1 MTMNNVISKILLY
14 GFIILGALVSLFPFY
29 WLAVMATNSSAAFMR
44 FPPVMVF
51 GGQFMTNMTNLLSSI
66 QFGRAMFNTFVVAV
80 CKTAGGVFF
89 CSLASFYFAK
99 FKFPGRRFL
108 FALCLVT
115 MMIPPQLNLI
125 PQLIIMNKLGWLS
138 TFQALIL
145 PGLIPAFGIY
155 WMNQYCIGSIH
166 DDLIHSARIDGC
178 GTFGLFLH
186 VGLPIMVPGC
196 AFLCIY
202 IFMDSWNDYLW
213 PLIVTNDSRRNT
225 LQVALAQLQ
234 GAYNSTDYGMVM
246 CGVLLATL
254 PLFIIFLLFSRQFTA
269 DITAGAIKS

>member
-138 TFQALIL
+138 TFKALIL
-145 PGLIPAFGIY
+145 PGPVSYTHLDVYKRQGQSSHREPPSPYGAHGPA
-155 WMNQYCIGSIH
+155 CPPHPSR
-166 DDLIHSARIDGC
+166 L
-178 GTFGLFLH
+178 
-186 VGLPIMVPGC
+186 
-196 AFLCIY
+196 LCI
-202 IFMDSWNDYLW
+202 LPQT
-213 PLIVTNDSRRNT
+213 PL
-225 LQVALAQLQ
+225 
-234 GAYNSTDYGMVM
+234 
-246 CGVLLATL
+246 
-254 PLFIIFLLFSRQFTA
+254 
-269 DITAGAIKS
+269 

>member
-138 TFQALIL
+138 L
-145 PGLIPAFGIY
+145 
-155 WMNQYCIGSIH
+155 S
-166 DDLIHSARIDGC
+166 LIHI
-178 GTFGLFLH
+178 
-186 VGLPIMVPGC
+186 
-196 AFLCIY
+196 
-202 IFMDSWNDYLW
+202 
-213 PLIVTNDSRRNT
+213 
-225 LQVALAQLQ
+225 
-234 GAYNSTDYGMVM
+234 
-246 CGVLLATL
+246 
-254 PLFIIFLLFSRQFTA
+254 
-269 DITAGAIKS
+269 